1 MNLNDACCFLDCSW
15 WWSDDGVYDGSWWLE
30 HVDVVLW
37 SMKCLDLFPLAQ
49 GPGDVKH
56 EPLADRGDD
65 PLAEQIIGD
74 GSL

>member
-1 MNLNDACCFLDCSW
+1 M
-15 WWSDDGVYDGSWWLE
+15 
-30 HVDVVLW
+30 LW

-56 EPLADRGDD
+56 EPLADRD

>member
-1 MNLNDACCFLDCSW
+1 
-15 WWSDDGVYDGSWWLE
+15 
-30 HVDVVLW
+30 
-37 SMKCLDLFPLAQ
+37 MKCLDLFPLAQ

-74 GSL
+74 GSLQDVGTSFCSDDD

>member
-30 HVDVVLW
+30 HVDVLW

>member
-1 MNLNDACCFLDCSW
+1 MMGFMMVHDVGACD
-15 WWSDDGVYDGSWWLE
+15 
-30 HVDVVLW
+30 VLW